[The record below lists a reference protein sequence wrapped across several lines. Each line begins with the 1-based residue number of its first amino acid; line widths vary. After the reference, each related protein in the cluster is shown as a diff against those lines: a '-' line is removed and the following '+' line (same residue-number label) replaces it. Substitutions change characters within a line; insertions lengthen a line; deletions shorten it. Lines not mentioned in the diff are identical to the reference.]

1 MHSKELQTPYKL
13 HVSHMQQLQN
23 KSSFGRHPTK
33 YHSASHFVRKGH
45 MTHISNLHHV
55 TVQRSTALIF
65 LHLPSSV
72 PPFHAQAWRTAQAT
86 RTAFLLKHAKGRMS
100 TCTVTRDGRQQCCQ
114 PTCEPSLIHSPR
126 EDVLRHSRCSGQSKP
141 KFASTETADIW
152 DPSKCFLKV

>member
-1 MHSKELQTPYKL
+1 MQLPCNVLVILVGEMYGKIIPAGIIHYLTILLDEL
-13 HVSHMQQLQN
+13 HRAAGHI
-23 KSSFGRHPTK
+23 
-33 YHSASHFVRKGH
+33 ASHFVRKGH
-45 MTHISNLHHV
+45 MTHISNLRHV

-86 RTAFLLKHAKGRMS
+86 RTAFLLKHAQGRMS
-100 TCTVTRDGRQQCCQ
+100 TCTVTR
-114 PTCEPSLIHSPR
+114 
-126 EDVLRHSRCSGQSKP
+126 VRHSRCSGQFKP